1 MGQCAVCT
9 STDVNFLTE
18 HNGFEFKQCSQC
30 DFIFL
35 DPMPAQDEL
44 NTQYTNEHKEAEPTY
59 DKAGSRLRRAFF
71 KLPRFFPY
79 ACKKNTLDLGC
90 GGGFIAHVL
99 SLVARSSTGIDISQ
113 NAIAYA
119 SNRFKRPQFFI
130 RSFTDLME
138 WDTQYDFVYSSEVI
152 EHVSDVNLYMRVLQ
166 RLVKKN
172 GYVYITTPD
181 LGHPGVPENIG
192 EWDVF
197 APPVH
202 VQFFSRKTVSILFEK
217 YGFELKKFYRN
228 KKPGLIFLAR
238 KTA

>member
-1 MGQCAVCT
+1 MGQCAVCS
-9 STDVNFLTE
+9 STGVSHLTE
-18 HNGFEFKQCSQC
+18 HNGYEFKQCNQC

-35 DPMPAQDEL
+35 DPMPNQNEL
-44 NTQYTNEHKEAEPTY
+44 NSQYTNEHKEAEPTY
-59 DKAGSRLRRAFF
+59 DKASSRLRRAFI

-79 ACKKNTLDLGC
+79 AWKKNTLDLGC

-99 SLVARSSTGIDISQ
+99 SLVATSSTGVDISQ

-119 SNRFKRPQFFI
+119 SNRFKRPEFFI
-130 RSFTDLME
+130 KSFTELLD
-138 WDTQYDFVYSSEVI
+138 WDMQYDFLYSSEVI
-152 EHVSDVNLYMRVLQ
+152 EHVSDINLYMRVIQ
-166 RLVKKN
+166 SLVKKN

-181 LGHPGVPENIG
+181 LGHPKVPENIRN
-192 EWDVF
+192 WDVF

-202 VQFFSRKTVSILFEK
+202 VQFFSRKTASILFEK
-217 YGFELKKFYRN
+217 YGFEIIRFYKN